1 MLRFHG
7 LCRAAMA
14 RSVTAAAR
22 QPVGRRLVA
31 AAAAKNKSVSDVL
44 RTMEYGPA
52 PEDDSNMHAWLD
64 AHERSFG
71 AFIDG
76 KWTKALSGQ
85 VHVAS
90 APATGE
96 ALATVLEAGFDDVDA
111 AIAAARAA
119 QPAWAALS
127 GHARA
132 RHMYSIARHLQKH
145 ARLLAVVEAM
155 DNGKPIRETRDAD
168 VPLAVR
174 HFYHHAGW
182 SQIIER
188 ELPEWEPLGV
198 VGQIIPW
205 NFPLLMLA
213 WKIAPALACGN
224 TVVLKPAPSTR
235 LSAFLFCDILQ
246 EAGLPA
252 GVVNIV
258 TGSNAMG
265 THLVNHDGVDKV
277 AFTGS
282 TGVGQFLRRQTAG
295 TGKKLTLE
303 LGGKGPIVVYESA
316 DLDAA
321 VEGVVSGTFFNQGQ
335 VCCAGSRLLVQ
346 ESIAADFNRRLR
358 ARMQT
363 LRVGHSLDKCLDMAA
378 LASADRVGAIQKY
391 VDIAVAEGADVYQS
405 PRPELDAAAAGGAY
419 FAPTVIN
426 NVGSTSRLVQEEI
439 FGPVATVQTFRTPS
453 EAVQLANNSR
463 FGLAGSVWTEN
474 IGLAL
479 DTAIGIKAGNVWINV
494 RAFVILFCFVCVLLL
509 LLCVLRVLRV
519 RAGAG

>member
-1 MLRFHG
+1 MLRLRG
-7 LCRAAMA
+7 SYRKVV
-14 RSVTAAAR
+14 S
-22 QPVGRRLVA
+22 
-31 AAAAKNKSVSDVL
+31 KSVVQARLQRLSSKSISDVL
-44 RTMEYGPA
+44 ATMEYGPA
-52 PEDDSNMHAWLD
+52 PEDDSTMHSWLD
-64 AHERSFG
+64 AHQRTFG
-71 AFIDG
+71 AFING
-76 KWTKALSGQ
+76 EWTTDLKAGT
-85 VHVAS
+85 VHTAT
-90 APATGE
+90 APSTGE
-96 ALATVLEAGFDDVDA
+96 ALCKVHEAGFADADA

-119 QPAWAALS
+119 QPKWAGLS

-145 ARLLAVVEAM
+145 SRLLAVVEAM

-182 SQIIER
+182 SQVLDR

-198 VGQIIPW
+198 VGQVIPW

-252 GVVNIV
+252 GVVNII
-258 TGSNAMG
+258 TGDNEMG
-265 THLVNHDGVDKV
+265 THLVNHDDIDKV

-282 TGVGQFLRRQTAG
+282 TGVGKFLRSQTAG
-295 TGKKLTLE
+295 TGKKITLE
-303 LGGKGPIVVYESA
+303 LGGKGPIVVFDSA

-321 VEGVVSGTFFNQGQ
+321 VEGVISGTFFNQGQ

-346 ESIAADFNRRLR
+346 ENIADDFNARLR
-358 ARMQT
+358 SRMQT

-378 LASADRVGAIQKY
+378 LASADRVPAIQRY
-391 VDIAVAEGADVYQS
+391 IDIAIEEGADVYQS
-405 PRPELDAAAAGGAY
+405 PLPELAAEAKDGAF

-426 NVGSTSRLVQEEI
+426 NVGSTSALVQEEI
-439 FGPVATVQTFRTPS
+439 FGPVATVQTFRTPQ
-453 EAVQLANNSR
+453 EAVDLANNSR
-463 FGLAGSVWTEN
+463 YGLGGSVWSEN

-479 DTAIGIKAGNVWINV
+479 ESAIKIQSGNIWVNV
-494 RAFVILFCFVCVLLL
+494 SAHVCGLM
-509 LLCVLRVLRV
+509 RFFRQ
-519 RAGAG
+519 